1 MHNVG
6 IYPAWYMGLCQ
17 PCHVT
22 HLGKLQR
29 KRATTT
35 GSKTVKEEQACP
47 ALQQP
52 PDVVLQAHVRACHKL
67 HQGKH
72 TLLHIEG
79 VKCQD
84 STAAFNLGENSLG
97 LLAGRLQHTLQ
108 LGQLV
113 ACTNRQQ

>member
-1 MHNVG
+1 MYNVG
-6 IYPAWYMGLCQ
+6 VYPAWYIGLCQ
-17 PCHVT
+17 PCYVT
-22 HLGKLQR
+22 HLGKLR
-29 KRATTT
+29 GKRATT

-52 PDVVLQAHVRACHKL
+52 PDVVLQAHVSACHKL

-72 TLLHIEG
+72 TLLHTEG
-79 VKCQD
+79 VKRQD
-84 STAAFNLGENSLG
+84 STAAFNLGVDALG